1 MITFAWN
8 SDRGEV
14 LTFLVIEKLQLILQ
28 EILILNFDHF
38 MLKNGH
44 EAHIY
49 LCSSQK
55 VITLK
60 YIIYYSHRF
69 WQLLSGNIY
78 NVTWQ
83 VTEEQ
88 KIKFN

>member
-1 MITFAWN
+1 MHFCCNLKGTSSFVITFAWN

-44 EAHIY
+44 EAVV
-49 LCSSQK
+49 K
-55 VITLK
+55 K
-60 YIIYYSHRF
+60 
-69 WQLLSGNIY
+69 
-78 NVTWQ
+78 
-83 VTEEQ
+83 
-88 KIKFN
+88 